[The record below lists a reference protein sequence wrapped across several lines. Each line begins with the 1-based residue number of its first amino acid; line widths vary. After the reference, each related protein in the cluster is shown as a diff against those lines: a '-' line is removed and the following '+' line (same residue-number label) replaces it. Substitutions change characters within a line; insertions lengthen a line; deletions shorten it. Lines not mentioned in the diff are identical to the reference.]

1 MKIGDNLI
9 VRKLNVAGD
18 TELTW
23 SGQLQEHTHE
33 CLQIEAHFDRCKYVD
48 LGYAI
53 FERGDRF
60 IEWFFTTRW
69 YSIYQIHAH
78 INDALKGWYC
88 NITRPA
94 LLVDNEI
101 HTVDLA
107 LDVWVDECGV
117 HRLLDRDD
125 FAQLPISTQERSKAK
140 AGLAQLHV
148 QVEQRWPPFDIIS
161 PAPVKT

>member
-1 MKIGDNLI
+1 MKIGDRLT
-9 VRKLNVAGD
+9 VRKMDIASK

-23 SGQLQEHTHE
+23 TGQLREHTHDW
-33 CLQIEAHFDRCKYVD
+33 LQIEARFDLYNYID

-78 INDALKGWYC
+78 GDDALKGWYC
-88 NITRPA
+88 NVTRPA
-94 LLVDNEI
+94 LLVGHEI

-107 LDVWVDECGV
+107 LDLWVDECGV
-117 HRLLDRDD
+117 HRLLDGDD
-125 FAQLPISTQERSKAK
+125 FAQLPISKQERYHAK
-140 AGLAQLHV
+140 AGLAQLRAR
-148 QVEQRWPPFDIIS
+148 VEHRHPPFNIIS
-161 PAPVKT
+161 LSPTKP